1 MNNGQSQIYDTGVN
15 TIPGPFTKNRISV
28 AVDSKMKVV
37 FINQKGAE
45 LLGRDRRD
53 IIGSDWFE
61 RFVPKELR
69 VELRGRFEGLLQG
82 ASEPGPAFDFPVLAA
97 EGVPRPVEWRLVVM
111 KDDAGN
117 RTGLFGAGEVRGGPA
132 PA

>member
-15 TIPGPFTKNRISV
+15 TIPGTFTTNRISV

-45 LLGRDRRD
+45 LLGRARRD

-61 RFVPKELR
+61 GFVPAELR
-69 VELRGRFEGLLQG
+69 CELRGRFESLLTG
-82 ASEPGPAFDFPVLAA
+82 ASDPGPVVDFPVMAA
-97 EGVPRPVEWRLVVM
+97 EGVARPVEWRLVVM

-117 RTGLFGAGEVRGGPA
+117 RTGLFGAGEIRGEPGPA
-132 PA
+132 